1 MSIEKYI
8 IERAYPGNH
17 SDKYGEI
24 EITSDNLIYTEL
36 QNTHSG
42 MQCRNMKNEKLIHD
56 KCRKVSKLIKEI
68 DQLNQ
73 V

>member
-1 MSIEKYI
+1 MAIENYQIRK
-8 IERAYPGNH
+8 AYPGNH

-24 EITSDNLIYTEL
+24 EILSDNLIYTEL

-42 MQCRNMKNEKLIHD
+42 LQCRNMGNEKMIHK
-56 KCRKVSKLIKEI
+56 KCRQVSKLIKEI